1 MEMLWWLHRGQKP
14 SASWYTPELRSAW
27 NEFWDRLLRGVTER
41 LNLRNPDPHIQKMKS
56 CLITDSKNVYDG
68 LNRIESAG
76 LHLEELRTGVELL
89 SVKERIGPA
98 GVAVRWVDSGQELAD
113 GLTKCWKHEQLIRV
127 LSLGYWKLVYDL

>member
-1 MEMLWWLHRGQKP
+1 
-14 SASWYTPELRSAW
+14 
-27 NEFWDRLLRGVTER
+27 
-41 LNLRNPDPHIQKMKS
+41 MKS

-98 GVAVRWVDSGQELAD
+98 GVAVKWVDSGEELAD
-113 GLTKCWKHEQLIRV
+113 GLTKCWKHDQLIRV
-127 LSLGYWKLVYDL
+127 LSLRCWKIVYDPLFISYKRKKELAKRISYVFDVA